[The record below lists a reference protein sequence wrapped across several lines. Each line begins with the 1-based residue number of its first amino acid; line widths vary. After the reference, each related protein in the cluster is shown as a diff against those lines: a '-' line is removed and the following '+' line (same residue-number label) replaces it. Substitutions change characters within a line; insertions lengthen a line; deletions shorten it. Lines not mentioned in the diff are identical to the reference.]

1 MTSLNLPIDTDPQQQ
16 EAASPQVLVVRS
28 FLRYASYKGLSVMKL
43 IWAVIAAFTVG
54 LCFAADPGS
63 DAAKV
68 YQMDLFSII
77 SFALAIAALILSI
90 FMGWLSWEF
99 YKKSTDASEKTQ
111 QAVTK
116 IEAAVLGVQSDI
128 TEIVRRAVG
137 YWTDGG
143 TSDETIDQAAAL
155 MQKVEELSAQIQTI
169 SGTAT
174 NKQELEAKLAELVQ
188 LQKEQISNLSS
199 SVLDAKAKAFFPSI
213 DKGPVVQLTQNVL
226 TNTDTEKSGE
236 LVVEVLRP
244 SKIATATGKFTPP
257 FTSLPSFSVE
267 LVSGP
272 ASDLSEISVT
282 SGVGKTFDFNV
293 HLKGRTGLLASGKYV
308 VKYAAKA

>member
-1 MTSLNLPIDTDPQQQ
+1 
-16 EAASPQVLVVRS
+16 
-28 FLRYASYKGLSVMKL
+28 MKYML
-43 IWAVIAAFTVG
+43 IAIAALSAG
-54 LCFAADPGS
+54 LCLAADAGN

-77 SFALAIAALILSI
+77 SLALAIAALVLSI

-143 TSDETIDQAAAL
+143 TSEEVADQNAAL
-155 MQKVEELSAQIQTI
+155 TQKVEELSAQIQTI
-169 SGTAT
+169 SGTTT

-188 LQKEQISNLSS
+188 LQKDQISNLSS
-199 SVLDAKAKAFFPSI
+199 SILDAKAKAFFPSI
-213 DKGPVVQLTQNVL
+213 DKGPVVQLTQSSHI
-226 TNTDTEKSGE
+226 NTDSEKTGE
-236 LVVEVLRP
+236 LAIEVLRP

-257 FTSLPSFSVE
+257 FTSLPSLSVE

-272 ASDLSEISVT
+272 ASDLSEITVT

-293 HLKGRTGLLASGKYV
+293 HLKGRTGLLASGTYV
-308 VKYAAKA
+308 VKYTARAQVTPQNA

>member
-1 MTSLNLPIDTDPQQQ
+1 
-16 EAASPQVLVVRS
+16 
-28 FLRYASYKGLSVMKL
+28 MKS
-43 IWAVIAAFTVG
+43 IFFVIAALSSG
-54 LCFAADPGS
+54 LCFAADPTT
-63 DAAKV
+63 DASKV

-77 SFALAIAALILSI
+77 SFALAIAALVLSI
-90 FMGWLSWEF
+90 FMAWLSWEF

-116 IEAAVLGVQSDI
+116 IETAVLGIQSDI

-155 MQKVEELSAQIQTI
+155 TQKVEELSTQIQAV
-169 SGTAT
+169 SGTAA

-188 LQKEQISNLSS
+188 LQKEQIANLSS

-213 DKGPVVQLTQNVL
+213 DKGPVAQLTQNV
-226 TNTDTEKSGE
+226 TINTDTEKTGE
-236 LVVEVLRP
+236 LHIDVLRP

-257 FTSLPSFSVE
+257 FTSLPSLSVE
-267 LVSGP
+267 LISGP

-293 HLKGRTGLLASGKYV
+293 HLKSLTGLLAPGTYV
-308 VKYAAKA
+308 VKYTAKA

>member
-1 MTSLNLPIDTDPQQQ
+1 M
-16 EAASPQVLVVRS
+16 
-28 FLRYASYKGLSVMKL
+28 RYML
-43 IWAVIAAFTVG
+43 IAIAALSAG
-54 LCFAADPGS
+54 LCLAADAGS

-77 SFALAIAALILSI
+77 SFALAIAAFVLSI
-90 FMGWLSWEF
+90 FMAWLSWEF

-116 IEAAVLGVQSDI
+116 IETAVLGVQSDI

-143 TSDETIDQAAAL
+143 TSDETADQSAAL
-155 MQKVEELSAQIQTI
+155 TQKVEELSAQIQTI
-169 SGTAT
+169 SGTSA

-188 LQKEQISNLSS
+188 LQKDQISNLSNS
-199 SVLDAKAKAFFPSI
+199 ILDAKAKAFFPSI
-213 DKGPVVQLTQNVL
+213 DKGPVVQLTQSSH
-226 TNTDTEKSGE
+226 TNTDIEKTGE
-236 LVVEVLRP
+236 LSIEVLRP

-257 FTSLPSFSVE
+257 FTSLPSLSVE
-267 LVSGP
+267 LISGP
-272 ASDLSEISVT
+272 VSDLSDISVT

-293 HLKGRTGLLASGKYV
+293 HLKGRNGLLASGTYV
-308 VKYAAKA
+308 VKYTAKAQVAPQNA